1 MEENVQQEE
10 ENRHEEATEGMPA
23 EASERPTVPEGRA
36 DKGKGKVTEEQ
47 ADDFVSEEAHSNMWK
62 YYANK
67 GFVAERRFKNP
78 ITPFKELIEKRGWE
92 TLCAHRRAGY
102 VAVVKEFYANL
113 VGRKDNT
120 VYVRGVWVPYG
131 AQAINQVYGL
141 AGLKHGSKFKKLLEN
156 PDLKKIAEKLTDG
169 KAQLRQE
176 KGGPKILNRGS
187 LTEEAKVWF
196 YFLAS
201 ILVPT
206 RHLSTVREQ
215 EAVMLYA
222 ILKGYKINIGAIIEN
237 SIMRYHD
244 GNKRGLIPHPA
255 TVTILC
261 MKAGVKGDWGTEEEV
276 PLASPLVLTGV
287 TKGPRNQK
295 KKGVLIKT
303 GEEAPTTGPEK
314 ENLENPMGANPFPR
328 AGNEEHD
335 EGIPMDFSFPLAS
348 SPPRQSRTFGEQ
360 GESSKGANENQAIM
374 ELLLSIQ
381 RKMEEREQ
389 RLNIQQQFR
398 DNTYETELKR
408 RDQQME
414 EELQRREEKFE
425 AELQRREQKFEKEL
439 QRRENRFEVESK
451 RREKEWEEKMKKKEE
466 QVKEVLKQQREDFKK
481 DLEERDGKLFQ
492 KLKLIHD
499 AFYNNQFRRDSE
511 VLTIMKER
519 ETEQE
524 NKWEEKL
531 NEIKVLFKSLQR
543 DFMKKLDD
551 RDKDQRETESYKQKE
566 WLENLDLINNN
577 LSKFLEVMTEM
588 EVKMNNLGKRQDQL
602 NEKVDLSNEIFIEE
616 QAKKE
621 SKKRKERMEMKF
633 PTFPDYLDTID
644 LDPPDIYSSKQKKRK
659 K

>member
-1 MEENVQQEE
+1 M
-10 ENRHEEATEGMPA
+10 
-23 EASERPTVPEGRA
+23 
-36 DKGKGKVTEEQ
+36 
-47 ADDFVSEEAHSNMWK
+47 
-62 YYANK
+62 
-67 GFVAERRFKNP
+67 
-78 ITPFKELIEKRGWE
+78 
-92 TLCAHRRAGY
+92 
-102 VAVVKEFYANL
+102 
-113 VGRKDNT
+113 
-120 VYVRGVWVPYG
+120 
-131 AQAINQVYGL
+131 
-141 AGLKHGSKFKKLLEN
+141 
-156 PDLKKIAEKLTDG
+156 
-169 KAQLRQE
+169 
-176 KGGPKILNRGS
+176 
-187 LTEEAKVWF
+187 
-196 YFLAS
+196 
-201 ILVPT
+201 
-206 RHLSTVREQ
+206 
-215 EAVMLYA
+215 
-222 ILKGYKINIGAIIEN
+222 
-237 SIMRYHD
+237 
-244 GNKRGLIPHPA
+244 
-255 TVTILC
+255 
-261 MKAGVKGDWGTEEEV
+261 
-276 PLASPLVLTGV
+276 ASPLLLTGV

-303 GEEAPTTGPEK
+303 GEEAPTAEPEG
-314 ENLENPMGANPFPR
+314 ENSGIPMGANTFPR
-328 AGNEEHD
+328 AGNKEHD
-335 EGIPMDFSFPLAS
+335 EEIPMDFSFPLAS
-348 SPPRQSRTFGEQ
+348 SPPRQGRTFGEQ
-360 GESSKGANENQAIM
+360 GEGSRGANENQAIM

-439 QRRENRFEVESK
+439 QRRENRFETESK
-451 RREKEWEEKMKKKEE
+451 RKEKEWEEKMKKKEE
-466 QVKEVLKQQREDFKK
+466 QVKEVLKQQGEDFKK

-543 DFMKKLDD
+543 DFVKKLDE
-551 RDKDQRETESYKQKE
+551 RDKDQSETESYKQKE
-566 WLENLDLINNN
+566 WMENLDLINNN

-616 QAKKE
+616 QAEKE